1 MGLFR
6 NKEIEAQVQEP
17 QELQI
22 KVPDIKEYLVREY
35 EAAKDR
41 EYEIERLENQ
51 LEEARELKMKYDA
64 AMVTLKEYRDRLDTE
79 EAKRDK
85 LKEKIAEERAA
96 KHEARD
102 ELNSYKIKF
111 HEVNRTKDE
120 LRDEVIGDVKRN
132 IIENIQKQK
141 GNLSKKA
148 VIEIIENTI

>member
-6 NKEIEAQVQEP
+6 NKEIEAPVQEP

-41 EYEIERLENQ
+41 ELQIECLEIRLK
-51 LEEARELKMKYDA
+51 EADELKMKYDA
-64 AMVTLKEYRDRLDTE
+64 AMITLKEYRDRLDNE
-79 EAKRDK
+79 EAKKDK
-85 LKEKIAEERAA
+85 LRQKIEKETAA

-111 HEVNRTKDE
+111 HELNRTKDE
-120 LRDEVIGDVKRN
+120 LRDEVIDDVKRN
-132 IIENIQKQK
+132 IIENIQKHK
-141 GNLSKKA
+141 GNLSKRA